1 MASVDATSSEAQR
14 EFEADKLN
22 KTLALEWEKLEVE
35 RERIKLEEK
44 VLKVRELEAKVAL
57 AGHKVRLAELEANRR
72 GFQPAVEPP
81 RAYSVGRPRDDD
93 AGPFLYHPSPTPEPI
108 PVSNVT
114 IWPEDEASMRVL
126 HR

>member
-1 MASVDATSSEAQR
+1 MESGDATSEAQLA
-14 EFEADKLN
+14 FERDKLN

-35 RERIKLEEK
+35 RERMKLEEK

-72 GFQPAVEPP
+72 GLQPGVEPA
-81 RAYSVGRPRDDD
+81 RANSVGRPLDDD
-93 AGPFLYHPSPTPEPI
+93 AGPHPSPTPEPI

-114 IWPEDEASMRVL
+114 IWPDDEASMRAL